1 MSEIIPAYIQSAFDR
16 EREHAHAAAKQV
28 KETVGFRMLAVKMFG
43 RLAELQQR
51 VITDEHVAVA
61 CERGCSYCCHLRV
74 EIRPH
79 EAFVLANHIQTRF
92 DEAQRA
98 RVIARLAET
107 LQLIS
112 PLTREQHIRAGV
124 PCALLEDGACS
135 VYEGRPATCR
145 KYYSVSVDTC
155 RDAFNDT
162 AAPLTGALEHD
173 NLRFAGNAV
182 VLGFAKGLEEAGYNA
197 DMVELHFALKLA
209 LESNKPE
216 KRYKSG
222 KKPFV

>member
-1 MSEIIPAYIQSAFDR
+1 MGETIPAYLQSAFDR
-16 EREHAHAAAKQV
+16 EREQARAAAKLV
-28 KETVGFRMLAVKMFG
+28 KETVGFRMLAVKMYG
-43 RLAELQQR
+43 RLAELQKQ
-51 VITDEHVAVA
+51 VIADEHVVVA
-61 CERGCSYCCHLRV
+61 CKRGCAYCCHLRV

-79 EAFVLANHIQTRF
+79 EAFVLANHIQTQF
-92 DEAQRA
+92 DAAQRA
-98 RVIARLAET
+98 RAMARLEEN
-107 LQLIS
+107 LQRIA
-112 PLTREQHIRAGV
+112 PLSREQHIRAGI

-162 AAPLTGALEHD
+162 AAPLTGLLEHD

-182 VLGFAKGLEEAGYNA
+182 ALGFAKGLEEAGFNT
-197 DMVELHFALKLA
+197 DMVELHHALKLA

-216 KRYKSG
+216 KRYKAG